1 MIRAGPSDY
10 TAAVTV
16 AAVILAANPESALAD
31 ADGLASVRRIADV
44 AWSGGATPI
53 VVVSF
58 DPDGS
63 VAAALAGA
71 PVTLA
76 EPAPAAGGPVAQ
88 IRRGID
94 VAREQIEEVDG
105 ALVWPARL
113 TWVDPETITSLIE
126 AHGADPEPILRPA
139 WRGEPGWPVLLP
151 IAHAAAL
158 ATVAADRMPD
168 DVLVDLT
175 AAGVPDRS
183 IELGD
188 PGIAVDRSVARSGL
202 PPYEGPPV
210 PAAGHVHEWGSP
222 AADEPD
228 DAPLEGPSLAPY
240 APAAAS
246 EVEPG

>member
-1 MIRAGPSDY
+1 M
-10 TAAVTV
+10 TV
-16 AAVILAANPESALAD
+16 AAVILAARPDWAIAD
-31 ADGLASVRRIADV
+31 ADGLPAVRRIADA

-58 DPDGS
+58 DPDGA

-76 EPAPAAGGPVAQ
+76 EPAPEEGGPVAQ

-94 VAREQIEEVDG
+94 VARSEIDEVDG
-105 ALVWPARL
+105 ALIWPSRL

-126 AHGADPEPILRPA
+126 AHGTDPERMLRPA
-139 WRGEPGWPVLLP
+139 WQGEPGWPVLLP
-151 IAHAAAL
+151 IAHAGAL
-158 ATVAADRMPD
+158 GGVGPDRMPD
-168 DVLVDLT
+168 EVLADVSM
-175 AAGVPDRS
+175 AGVAVRA

-188 PGIAVDRSVARSGL
+188 PGTTLDRTTARADL

-210 PAAGHVHEWGSP
+210 PAAGHVHEWGAEITDSP
-222 AADEPD
+222 DEG
-228 DAPLEGPSLAPY
+228 PLEGPSLAPY

-246 EVEPG
+246 EIVAD